1 LEGGRWQAVGSKQLQ
16 KKKNG
21 EQHEYQ
27 TLNPNAKRQMKETK

>member
-1 LEGGRWQAVGSKQLQ
+1 MAGSWQQAAGRR
-16 KKKNG
+16 KKNG